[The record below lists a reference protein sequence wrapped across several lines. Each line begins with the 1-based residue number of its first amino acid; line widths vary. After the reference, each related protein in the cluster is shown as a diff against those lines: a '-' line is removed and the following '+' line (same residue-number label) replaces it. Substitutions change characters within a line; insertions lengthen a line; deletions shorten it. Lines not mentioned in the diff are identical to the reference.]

1 MMPPP
6 PPHIPHINSKRSCRL
21 FLFLKFKAKTKL
33 SSISCKDAMYVEFC
47 YAASPSILLHR
58 ACCSPWAFCSPSLLL
73 PLALANVGM
82 LLPLVMMLP
91 LSPGMLLPLAMMLS
105 PPPRHAA
112 LLCMPLY
119 LGNAAQPKIET

>member
-1 MMPPP
+1 M
-6 PPHIPHINSKRSCRL
+6 C
-21 FLFLKFKAKTKL
+21 
-33 SSISCKDAMYVEFC
+33 VEFC

-91 LSPGMLLPLAMMLS
+91 LSPGMLLPLPPGMLLS
-105 PPPRHAA
+105 YACHSTLGM
-112 LLCMPLY
+112 LLS
-119 LGNAAQPKIET
+119 QK

>member
-1 MMPPP
+1 MLLP
-6 PPHIPHINSKRSCRL
+6 L
-21 FLFLKFKAKTKL
+21 G
-33 SSISCKDAMYVEFC
+33 
-47 YAASPSILLHR
+47 ILLPQL
-58 ACCSPWAFCSPSLLL
+58 AA
-73 PLALANVGM
+73 PLALANVGL

-91 LSPGMLLPLAMMLS
+91 LSPSMLLPLAMMLS

>member
-1 MMPPP
+1 
-6 PPHIPHINSKRSCRL
+6 
-21 FLFLKFKAKTKL
+21 
-33 SSISCKDAMYVEFC
+33 MYVEFC

-105 PPPRHAA
+105 PPPGM
-112 LLCMPLY
+112 LLSYACHST
-119 LGNAAQPKIET
+119 LGMLFSQK